1 MNNQTA
7 KDRTTV
13 ADEAAEWFLAM
24 QEASPSRRS
33 KEALLSW
40 LLESPVHV
48 REYLEVARLYSELE
62 TIDPCKE
69 LTVQDAPAANV
80 VHLAAGEATA
90 AICEVTRLRRW
101 GQRFAR
107 YRLAAGVLVAGL
119 FAAVYYYHASVGQ
132 VTRFATAFGEQR
144 SVVLDDGSVISL
156 NTQSEVEVDLGGE
169 VRRVRLVRGE
179 ALFDVERDASRP
191 FVVETR
197 SAVVTV
203 TGTTFNVQS
212 DAVSTAVTVLHGSV
226 NVAPRD
232 DQDSAGEAAPAS
244 ADLAV
249 GDQAV
254 VSLGHARI
262 DREVLRRPDAVTAW
276 THRKLIF
283 DDEPLASVVA
293 QFNRYNRRRL
303 VIEDAQLG
311 ALALSGAFNC
321 NDLDSLAL
329 FLRKIDGV
337 DVVDA
342 ADGSRIIRLRQSAR
356 LDTAP

>member
-90 AICEVTRLRRW
+90 AIGEVTRLRRW

-132 VTRFATAFGEQR
+132 IGRAHV
-144 SVVLDDGSVISL
+144 
-156 NTQSEVEVDLGGE
+156 
-169 VRRVRLVRGE
+169 
-179 ALFDVERDASRP
+179 
-191 FVVETR
+191 
-197 SAVVTV
+197 
-203 TGTTFNVQS
+203 
-212 DAVSTAVTVLHGSV
+212 
-226 NVAPRD
+226 
-232 DQDSAGEAAPAS
+232 
-244 ADLAV
+244 
-249 GDQAV
+249 
-254 VSLGHARI
+254 
-262 DREVLRRPDAVTAW
+262 
-276 THRKLIF
+276 
-283 DDEPLASVVA
+283 
-293 QFNRYNRRRL
+293 
-303 VIEDAQLG
+303 
-311 ALALSGAFNC
+311 
-321 NDLDSLAL
+321 
-329 FLRKIDGV
+329 
-337 DVVDA
+337 
-342 ADGSRIIRLRQSAR
+342 
-356 LDTAP
+356 